1 MKIKN
6 IFSFL
11 YILLCC
17 AMLAIGRVFDAR
29 LDVFGI
35 NLSVLISTAYFG
47 ISFLLLITIKDV
59 VFSKSKYLLYGF
71 YFLVLLV
78 TPLLWLIYGL
88 PEIVGIAPGLDRYIS
103 FSLIVIPISVILIE
117 KARYQDISR
126 LFFVLFI
133 LTVALSVLA
142 IFGLSV
148 TENLNGRLSVLGGG
162 PIIFARWLGF
172 GIIYLVIFPIGLK
185 WLKIP
190 LILLFIS
197 LMFATGSR
205 GPVLSIVI
213 TFSVYFLM
221 NFNKLFFKTILI
233 VGVSFFI
240 IFSFNI
246 NKKLSELGNID
257 RIFMN
262 FSSQGVK
269 KKSTNARVVFNQRS
283 FELIKEYPLGVG
295 VGNWQKMINKQ
306 NPRHLIKHE
315 YPHNIFLEIAAEY
328 GLISVFLFILIIINT
343 IYLGIKNIKIANS
356 IFSLYQLFFYLFLF
370 YLINSMVSGMIIDS
384 RILFIVSGLIL
395 CSKELNYSHE

>member
-17 AMLAIGRVFDAR
+17 AMLAIGRVFDVR

-35 NLSVLISTAYFG
+35 NLSVVISTAYF
-47 ISFLLLITIKDV
+47 IMSFLLLITIKDIL
-59 VFSKSKYLLYGF
+59 FSKSKYLLYGF
-71 YFLVLLV
+71 YFLVILV
-78 TPLLWLIYGL
+78 TPLLWLMYGL
-88 PEIVGIAPGLDRYIS
+88 PETDGIAPGLERYIS
-103 FSLIVIPISVILIE
+103 FSLIVVPISVLLIE
-117 KARYQDISR
+117 KAKYKDISR

-133 LTVALSVLA
+133 LTIALSVLA

-162 PIIFARWLGF
+162 PIIFARWLGL
-172 GIIYLVIFPIGLK
+172 GIIYLVIFPLGNK

-190 LILLFIS
+190 LILVFIS
-197 LMFATGSR
+197 LMLATGSR
-205 GPVLSIVI
+205 GPLLSLVI
-213 TFSVYFLM
+213 TFLVYFLM
-221 NFNKLFFKTILI
+221 NFSKLFFKTILI
-233 VGVSFFI
+233 IGFSFVI

-269 KKSTNARVVFNQRS
+269 KKSTNARLVFNQRS

-306 NPRHLIKHE
+306 NPKHLIKHE

-328 GLISVFLFILIIINT
+328 GLISVLFFILIIINT
-343 IYLGIKNIKIANS
+343 IYLGLKNIKLTNS
-356 IFSLYQLFFYLFLF
+356 IFSLYPLFFYLFLF
-370 YLINSMVSGMIIDS
+370 YLINSTVSGMIIDS

-395 CSKELNYSHE
+395 CSKEINYSNE

>member
-1 MKIKN
+1 
-6 IFSFL
+6 
-11 YILLCC
+11 
-17 AMLAIGRVFDAR
+17 MLAIGRVFDVR

-35 NLSVLISTAYFG
+35 NLSVVISTAYF
-47 ISFLLLITIKDV
+47 IMSFLLLITIKDIL
-59 VFSKSKYLLYGF
+59 FSKSKYLLYGF
-71 YFLVLLV
+71 YFLVILV
-78 TPLLWLIYGL
+78 TPLLWLMYGL
-88 PEIVGIAPGLDRYIS
+88 PETDGIAPGLERYIS
-103 FSLIVIPISVILIE
+103 FSLIVVPISVLLIE
-117 KARYQDISR
+117 KAKYKDISR

-133 LTVALSVLA
+133 LTIALSVLA

-162 PIIFARWLGF
+162 PIIFARWLGL
-172 GIIYLVIFPIGLK
+172 GIIYLVIFPLGNK

-190 LILLFIS
+190 LILVFIS
-197 LMFATGSR
+197 LMLATGSR
-205 GPVLSIVI
+205 GPLLSLVI
-213 TFSVYFLM
+213 TFLVYFLM
-221 NFNKLFFKTILI
+221 NFSKLFFKTILI
-233 VGVSFFI
+233 IGFSFVI

-269 KKSTNARVVFNQRS
+269 KKSTNARLVFNQRS

-306 NPRHLIKHE
+306 NPKHLIKHE

-328 GLISVFLFILIIINT
+328 GLISVLFFILIIINT
-343 IYLGIKNIKIANS
+343 IYLGLKNIKLTNS
-356 IFSLYQLFFYLFLF
+356 IFSLYPLFFYLFLF
-370 YLINSMVSGMIIDS
+370 YLINSTVSGMIIDS

-395 CSKELNYSHE
+395 CSKEINYSNE

>member
-6 IFSFL
+6 IFSFS
-11 YILLCC
+11 YILLAC
-17 AMLAIGRVFDAR
+17 AMLAIGRIYDAR
-29 LDVFGI
+29 LELFGV
-35 NLSVLISTAYFG
+35 NLSVVISIAYFVV
-47 ISFLLLITIKDV
+47 SFLLLLTIKDV
-59 VFSKSKYLLYGF
+59 IFSKSKYLLYGF
-71 YFLVLLV
+71 YVFLLVV
-78 TPLLWLIYGL
+78 TPLLWLMYGV
-88 PEIVGIAPGLDRYIS
+88 PEIVGISPGVDRYIS
-103 FSLIVIPISVILIE
+103 FSLIVVPISVILIE

-133 LTVALSVLA
+133 LTVSLSFLA

-172 GIIYLVIFPIGLK
+172 GIIYLVVFPIRFK

-190 LILLFIS
+190 LILVFIA

-213 TFSVYFLM
+213 TFLVYFLL
-221 NFNKLFFKTILI
+221 NFSKLFLRSILI
-233 VGVSFFI
+233 VGLSFGL

-246 NKKLSELGNID
+246 NKELSDLGNID

-269 KKSTNARVVFNQRS
+269 KKSTSARVVFNQRS
-283 FELIKEYPLGVG
+283 LELIKEYPLGVG
-295 VGNWQKMINKQ
+295 AGNWQKMINKQ

-328 GLISVFLFILIIINT
+328 GLISVLLFILIIINT
-343 IYLGIKNIKIANS
+343 IYLGLKKIKITDS
-356 IFSLYQLFFYLFLF
+356 IFSLYPMFFYLFLF
-370 YLINSMVSGMIIDS
+370 YFINSMVSGMIIDA

-395 CSKELNYSHE
+395 CGKEINYCHE